1 MHIYQHLV
9 TSSLV
14 IGSVYA
20 QSRYAANTVPLY
32 DEPEVVAANFQDPNV
47 ELYSPAFLFPDS
59 VPDEFA
65 NGTSGPTSQALLEGF
80 LRGLADRNSWMTY
93 NTPNFTSEEGRSIPY
108 VWLSNTEGFNGSSSD
123 KLRIYVHGA
132 VHGNEPG
139 GDQAVM
145 AFLGKLDNN
154 ATWAEEVLEKADFLI
169 IPRYNPDGVAYF
181 QRYFATGFDP
191 NRDHVKLARQQ
202 TLDIKAMNVAWD
214 AHVSVDCHEYGAR
227 PLVNNTLL
235 SAQDGQFSAFKNMN
249 THPRIRA
256 LAEGL
261 FRDEIAAAIDANNLT
276 HGPYVV
282 IPSQSPLRL
291 NEFITDN
298 NGEDQIAL
306 SQGIS
311 YLSETRGIGLA
322 DSHFARRTLAGL
334 TIIEAVVQTAVD
346 NAEEVLTLIEDA
358 RAEYATTDAE
368 IIVTSM
374 PNVTNMTWPFI
385 SIANGSILEVP
396 VIFGNNSPA
405 IANLTRPR
413 PEAYVFSGAWSEV
426 ASKLRA
432 TGVQVEVLED
442 GFEGEVEALNITVA
456 NLATIKFEGVA
467 QTTGI
472 ETEMSLRNMNF
483 PAGAFWVS
491 SRQRRAAH
499 AFMRLEPEAESS
511 FAVWNVLPVAVGDE
525 YPVYRVPRKAKG
537 GGRYM

>member
-1 MHIYQHLV
+1 
-9 TSSLV
+9 
-14 IGSVYA
+14 
-20 QSRYAANTVPLY
+20 
-32 DEPEVVAANFQDPNV
+32 V
-47 ELYSPAFLFPDS
+47 ELYSPAFLDPDS

-65 NGTSGPTSQALLEGF
+65 NGTSGPTSQALLEDF
-80 LRGLADRNSWMTY
+80 LQGLADRNRWMTY

-108 VWLSNTEGFNGSSSD
+108 VWLSNTEDFNGTSSD

-154 ATWAEEVLEKADFLI
+154 STWAEEVLEKADFLV

-202 TLDIKAMNVAWD
+202 TLDIKAINVAWD
-214 AHVSVDCHEYGAR
+214 AHVSVDCHEYGVR
-227 PLVNNTLL
+227 PLANNSLL

-261 FRDEIAAAIDANNLT
+261 FRDSIAAAMDANNLT

-282 IPSQSPLRL
+282 IPSQIPLRL

-346 NAEEVLTLIEDA
+346 NAEDVLALIEDA
-358 RAEYATTDAE
+358 RAEYATTEAE
-368 IIVTSM
+368 IIITSR
-374 PNVTNMTWPFI
+374 PNVTNTTWPFI
-385 SIANGSILEVP
+385 SIANGSTLEVP
-396 VIFGNNSPA
+396 VTFA
-405 IANLTRPR
+405 R

-432 TGVQVEVLED
+432 TGVKVDVLKD
-442 GFEGEVEALNITVA
+442 GFEGEVEALNITAA
-456 NLATIKFEGVA
+456 NLAVTKFEGVA
-467 QTTGI
+467 QTMGI
-472 ETEMSLRNMNF
+472 ETQMSLRNVTF
-483 PAGAFWVS
+483 PAGAYWVS
-491 SRQRRAAH
+491 SRQRRVAH
-499 AFMRLEPEAESS
+499 AFVRLEPEAESS

-525 YPVYRVPRKAKG
+525 YPVYRVPRKQK
-537 GGRYM
+537 

>member
-1 MHIYQHLV
+1 MHVQGYLASV
-9 TSSLV
+9 SLAV
-14 IGSVYA
+14 STAFA
-20 QSRYAANTVPLY
+20 QSRYAANWVALY
-32 DEPEVVAANFQDPNV
+32 EESDAVAANFPDPEV
-47 ELYSPAFLFPDS
+47 ELYSPAFLDPDS
-59 VPDEFA
+59 VPDEFV
-65 NGTSGPTSQALLEGF
+65 NGTSGPTSQALLEEF
-80 LRGLADRNSWMTY
+80 LQDLAQRNSWMTY
-93 NTPNFTSEEGRSIPY
+93 NTPTFTSEEGRSIPY
-108 VWLSNTEGFNGSSSD
+108 IWLSNTEGFNGTSSD
-123 KLRIYVHGA
+123 KLRIYIHGA

-154 ATWAEEVLEKADFLI
+154 ATWATEVLEKADFLV

-181 QRYFATGFDP
+181 QRWLATGFDP
-191 NRDHVKLARQQ
+191 NRDHVKLMRQQ
-202 TLDIKAMNVAWD
+202 TRDIKAMNVAWD
-214 AHVSVDCHEYGAR
+214 AHISVDCHEYGAR
-227 PLVNNTLL
+227 PLVNNTLI

-256 LAEGL
+256 VAEGL
-261 FRDEIAAAIDANNLT
+261 FRDEIAAAMDANNLT

-282 IPSQSPLRL
+282 IPSQDPLRL

-334 TIIEAVVQTAVD
+334 TIIEAVVRTAVA
-346 NAEEVLTLIEDA
+346 NADEVLALIEDA
-358 RAEYATTDAE
+358 RADYVTTDAE

-385 SIANGSILEVP
+385 SIENGTTIQVP
-396 VIFGNNSPA
+396 VAFGNNTPA
-405 IANLTRPR
+405 IANLTRAR
-413 PEAYVFSGAWSEV
+413 PEAYVFSGAWADI

-432 TGVQVEVLED
+432 TGVEVEVLEN
-442 GFEGEVEALNITVA
+442 GFEGEVEALNVTAANVA
-456 NLATIKFEGVA
+456 AVKFEGVA

-472 ETEMSLRNMNF
+472 ETEMSMRNITF

-499 AFMRLEPEAESS
+499 AFVRLEPEAESS
-511 FAVWNVLPVAVGDE
+511 FAVWNLLPVAVGDE
-525 YPVYRVPRKAKG
+525 YPVYRVPRSEN
-537 GGRYM
+537 

>member
-1 MHIYQHLV
+1 MHFSSHLT
-9 TSSLV
+9 TSSL
-14 IGSVYA
+14 IISSVHA

-32 DEPEVVAANFQDPNV
+32 DETEAVAANFPDPNV
-47 ELYSPAFLFPDS
+47 ELYSPAFLDPDS

-65 NGTSGPTSQALLEGF
+65 NGTSGPTSQVLLEGF
-80 LRGLADRNSWMTY
+80 LQGLADRNSWMTY
-93 NTPNFTSEEGRSIPY
+93 NMPDFTSEEGRSIPY
-108 VWLSNTEGFNGSSSD
+108 IWLSNTEGFNGTSSD

-154 ATWAEEVLEKADFLI
+154 STWAEEVLEKADFLV

-181 QRYFATGFDP
+181 QRFFATGFDP

-214 AHVSVDCHEYGAR
+214 AHVSIDCHEYGAR
-227 PLVNNTLL
+227 PLVNDTLL

-261 FRDEIAAAIDANNLT
+261 FRDEIAAAMDANNLT

-282 IPSQSPLRL
+282 IPSQNPLRL

-322 DSHFARRTLAGL
+322 NSHFARRTLAGL

-346 NAEEVLTLIEDA
+346 HAEDVLALIEDA
-358 RAEYATTDAE
+358 RADYTTTDAE

-374 PNVTNMTWPFI
+374 PNLMNTTWPFI
-385 SIANGSILEVP
+385 SIANGSTLEVP
-396 VIFGNNSPA
+396 VTFGNNSPA
-405 IANLTRPR
+405 TANLTRAR
-413 PEAYVFSGAWSEV
+413 PEAYVFSGAWSDV

-432 TGVQVEVLED
+432 TGVEVQVLKDV
-442 GFEGEVEALNITVA
+442 FEGEVEALNITVA
-456 NLATIKFEGVA
+456 NLAATKFEGVA

-472 ETEMSLRNMNF
+472 ETETSLRNVTF
-483 PAGAFWVS
+483 PTGAYWVS

-499 AFMRLEPEAESS
+499 AFVRLEPEAESS

-525 YPVYRVPRKAKG
+525 YPVYRVPR
-537 GGRYM
+537 